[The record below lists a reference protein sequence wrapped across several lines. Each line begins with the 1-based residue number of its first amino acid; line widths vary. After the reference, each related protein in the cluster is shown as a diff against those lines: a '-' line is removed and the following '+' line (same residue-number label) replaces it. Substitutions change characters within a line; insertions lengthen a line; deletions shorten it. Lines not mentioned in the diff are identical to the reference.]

1 MATFFMFGKYSADA
15 LKGISAKRTEKA
27 AALVK
32 KFGGEVKSGYALLGK
47 YDLVLIVELPDTEK
61 AMQTSVAL
69 SKLTGIGF
77 TTSPA
82 VSVEAF
88 DKIMD
93 EV

>member
-27 AALVK
+27 AALVE
-32 KFGGEVKSGYALLGK
+32 KFGGEVKSGYALLGE
-47 YDLVLIVELPDTEK
+47 YDLVLIVELSDTEQ

-69 SKLTGIGF
+69 SKLTGIAF
-77 TTSPA
+77 TTAPA

-88 DKIMD
+88 DRIMD
-93 EV
+93 KV